1 MKTLSRL
8 LLTLVLAAGL
18 TTGLFANGLNL
29 NGFGARATAMGGAY
43 VSLANDFTSVF
54 WNPAGLAQLKQGT
67 FGLTADLLMPS
78 STYTLGA
85 FSMDTN
91 KKYYPAG
98 LLGYFQPIGDRIV
111 VGVGAFTLSG
121 LGASWN
127 NPDPGVEAATL
138 AALGL
143 PPAALVPG
151 GTISSYK
158 WESFIASI
166 SLAPSIAVQ
175 ITDQI
180 FFGAT
185 FNINYGFF
193 KMDRWAGVM
202 LVNPPG
208 FYFNP
213 GQQTLDVKGWG
224 FGATFGL
231 LVKPADWISFGGTFR
246 TQSKMKMSGSLDMSN
261 MAVLGMETSSG
272 TKMDV
277 ISPMWLAG
285 GISVKPVPEL
295 TLSFDAHYTNWAK
308 VDRIPLTF
316 DDPAWS
322 TALAGEALRLDW
334 CNKTQLRGGAEYSFG
349 NFAIRG
355 GYYYDPA
362 PAPDETMNVL
372 VPSYTFNSIAGGFG
386 YKSGG
391 LTLDLGFEYLMGKDR
406 TVAAAFDEDNKL
418 MNMPGTHQ
426 MKFLVPVIALSYA
439 F

>member
-8 LLTLVLAAGL
+8 VLTAALAAVL

-43 VSLANDFTSVF
+43 VSLANDFTAVF
-54 WNPAGLAQLKQGT
+54 WNPAGLALLTKPT
-67 FGLTADLLMPS
+67 FGLAGDLLIPS
-78 STYTLGA
+78 STYGIGT
-85 FSMDTN
+85 FSMETN

-111 VGVGAFTLSG
+111 VGVGAYTLSG

-127 NPDPGVEAATL
+127 NTGVEAALL
-138 AALGL
+138 AARGL

-151 GTISSYK
+151 GTISAYE
-158 WESFIASI
+158 WESFVGSI
-166 SLAPSIAVQ
+166 SVSPSIAVK
-175 ITDQI
+175 ITDQV

-202 LVNPPG
+202 YVNPPG

-224 FGATFGL
+224 YGATVGL
-231 LVKPADWISFGGTFR
+231 MVRPADWVSLGATYR
-246 TQSKMKMSGSLDMSN
+246 MQSKMKMSGTMEMGN
-261 MAVLGMETSSG
+261 VGVLGLETSSG

-277 ISPMWLAG
+277 ISPFWLAG
-285 GISVKPVPEL
+285 GVSIKPVPEL
-295 TLSFDAHYTNWAK
+295 TLSFDAHYTNWRKLDA
-308 VDRIPLTF
+308 IALAF
-316 DDPAWS
+316 DDLGWS
-322 TALAGEALRLDW
+322 TALAGSELELAWD
-334 CNKTQLRGGAEYSFG
+334 NKVQLRAGAEYTFG
-349 NFAIRG
+349 NLAIRA

-362 PAPDETMNVL
+362 PSPAETLNVL
-372 VPSYTFNSIAGGFG
+372 IPGFTYNSIAGGLG
-386 YKSGG
+386 YKSGS
-391 LTLDLGFEYLMGKDR
+391 LTIDFGIEYLMGKDR
-406 TVAAAFDEDNKL
+406 LVAAGA
-418 MNMPGTHQ
+418 MPGAYS
-426 MKFLVPVIALSYA
+426 MNILVPVLGLSYQ